1 MSPKYPSAMCRTGLS
16 VAAILLLASCA
27 VNVAHQEG
35 LLLAN
40 QGQLEDALPKF
51 ELASREE
58 PENREFRIHYLNTRA
73 QIIGGLLAG
82 AQREKAAARLA
93 ESEVLY
99 LRVFRYEQEN
109 GQALVGLAEIKQLR
123 RHALLIGEAEALIAG
138 NRLDAAEQKLGL
150 VLQENPRH
158 AEALALRR
166 QIEEKS
172 GRNQVITPMLRK
184 SFQKP
189 VTLEFVDTSFKQVLE
204 ALSRHSGLNFILDKD
219 VPPGITVSIFLRQVS
234 VEEALDVMLT
244 SNQLRR
250 RTLTD
255 TTVLIYPDTVA
266 KQSENQDL
274 VVKNFFLANAEAK
287 QVMSMLK
294 TVLKAKNVFADD
306 KLNLLI
312 MRDTPAMIQLAERLV
327 TTHDVAEPEV
337 MLEVEVLE
345 VQRSRLMNLGI
356 QFPFQLALTPLPLL
370 GTTLRDLQ
378 NLSSAQVGAVLT
390 PAVINLQ
397 RQVGDTN
404 LLANPRI
411 RTHNKEKAVIRIG
424 DRVPVITTTSTST
437 GFVAENVQYLDVGLK
452 LEVEPTIFPNDE
464 ISIKLALEV
473 SSVTKEIVS
482 KSGTTTYQIGGRN
495 ASTVLRLKD
504 GETQILGGLITDQDV
519 QSANRVPFLGD
530 LPVLGRLF
538 SSQKDSKDKTE
549 LILSI
554 TPRLVRGIAP
564 PALVPNEFW
573 SGTENDPR
581 LNPANISSRVPEAPT
596 PPGAEKTNGV
606 AP

>member
-1 MSPKYPSAMCRTGLS
+1 
-16 VAAILLLASCA
+16 
-27 VNVAHQEG
+27 
-35 LLLAN
+35 
-40 QGQLEDALPKF
+40 
-51 ELASREE
+51 
-58 PENREFRIHYLNTRA
+58 
-73 QIIGGLLAG
+73 
-82 AQREKAAARLA
+82 
-93 ESEVLY
+93 
-99 LRVFRYEQEN
+99 
-109 GQALVGLAEIKQLR
+109 
-123 RHALLIGEAEALIAG
+123 
-138 NRLDAAEQKLGL
+138 
-150 VLQENPRH
+150 
-158 AEALALRR
+158 
-166 QIEEKS
+166 
-172 GRNQVITPMLRK
+172 
-184 SFQKP
+184 
-189 VTLEFVDTSFKQVLE
+189 
-204 ALSRHSGLNFILDKD
+204 
-219 VPPGITVSIFLRQVS
+219 
-234 VEEALDVMLT
+234 
-244 SNQLRR
+244 
-250 RTLTD
+250 
-255 TTVLIYPDTVA
+255 
-266 KQSENQDL
+266 
-274 VVKNFFLANAEAK
+274 
-287 QVMSMLK
+287 
-294 TVLKAKNVFADD
+294 
-306 KLNLLI
+306 

-596 PPGAEKTNGV
+596 PPGADKTNGV